1 MLSDYVRWLGTELR
15 TDALEPTESNL
26 SVFAV
31 DGQNPSAGMLS
42 AVAVSM
48 KIGYDVAYTKY

>member
-1 MLSDYVRWLGTELR
+1 MLSDYVKWLGTELG
-15 TDALEPTESNL
+15 TNAEPIESNL

-31 DGQNPSAGMLS
+31 DGQNPSADMLS